1 MKLWSDQSEQTSGLH
16 MWNNS
21 DISCRNTENILTM
34 NAARRGYSLHA
45 FLTRLILYFLF
56 LWKCQGL
63 AGNTNANFSL
73 HTHLSVCSVAPSLS
87 LFITRNICFL
97 QLVLRLICLHPCK
110 RADGLNVFQVYDIS
124 SSFNL
129 KSLYLSF
136 IQHSIQGVMLQSD
149 VTRLTGV
156 LPLHIRV
163 KLRNTLQLR

>member
-63 AGNTNANFSL
+63 AGNTDANFSL
-73 HTHLSVCSVAPSLS
+73 HTHLCVLCSTEPFSLHHEEYLFPVSVC
-87 LFITRNICFL
+87 RL
-97 QLVLRLICLHPCK
+97 QGPLLRSKHTSQERLESGSRSPGSKTPAGCLHSAMLPPTRPAADLFTSMQTCR
-110 RADGLNVFQVYDIS
+110 RAQCVS
-124 SSFNL
+124 SVR
-129 KSLYLSF
+129 
-136 IQHSIQGVMLQSD
+136 H
-149 VTRLTGV
+149 
-156 LPLHIRV
+156 
-163 KLRNTLQLR
+163 QLII